1 LRNFGDAVSFAVM
14 ISKAFFHKF
23 THFHVII
30 DNVYYRGAPALP
42 DASSAAR
49 HYTFRYFYQADG
61 SRNLR

>member
-30 DNVYYRGAPALP
+30 DNV
-42 DASSAAR
+42 
-49 HYTFRYFYQADG
+49 
-61 SRNLR
+61 